1 MAERRMFTQKITEAA
16 SFLEMPL
23 SSQAL
28 YFHLCMGADDDGF
41 VRNPKFIARMIG
53 ASDDDYKLLLAKKFV
68 IAYENG
74 VVVIKHWRMHNLLRK
89 DRYHETEYTEEK
101 AMLYLKPNGAY
112 TLDEG
117 KGKSLLEVDGNQMVT
132 IRQPNGNQMATEDR
146 IGKDSIVKDNI
157 KESIR
162 TKKKYGQYNH
172 VLLTDDEYRK
182 LQEDFGTR
190 ADEAI
195 TYLDEYCEMKGA
207 KYKSHY
213 LAIRRWVIDAVK
225 EREKKAGVSKSAQ
238 AYNSYQQRDYTKQDM
253 DDIERRLLEKSRAK
267 AQRGDHEQT

>member
-53 ASDDDYKLLLAKKFV
+53 ASDDDYKLLLAKNFA

-112 TLDEG
+112 TLDG
-117 KGKSLLEVDGNQMVT
+117 SQGKSLIEVDGNQMAT
-132 IRQPNGNQMATEDR
+132 TWQPLGNQMATEDR

-162 TKKKYGQYNH
+162 TKKKYGQYHH
-172 VLLTDDEYRK
+172 VLLTDDEFKK
-182 LQEDFGTR
+182 LHDDFGTR

-195 TYLDEYCEMKGA
+195 TFLDEYVEMKGT

-225 EREKKAGVSKSAQ
+225 EREKKTGISKSAQ
-238 AYNSYQQRDYTKQDM
+238 AYNSYQQRDYTKQDI
-253 DDIERRLLEKSRAK
+253 DDIERRLLDRSRAK
-267 AQRGDHEQT
+267 AQRGET